1 MRSSASSRTSTKLRR
16 NPAAAE
22 SAADLER
29 RSLRHEA
36 TFAGLVGALLSVLAF
51 GYCFPR
57 KLLLLYGDAVAH
69 MGIARR
75 IIDSLT
81 PGISQIGSVWLPFPH
96 LIMIPFVARMSWWQ
110 NGIAGAIPSMI
121 AYVLSVA
128 GLWRLGRFWLRP
140 AGAVAATLFFALN
153 PGLLYMQTT
162 AMNEPLFLCQ
172 MIWAALFLMAFLT
185 SLRADPVRSG
195 RAIVAC
201 GLVLVTAIF
210 TRYDAWIFACFVW
223 VIALW
228 GLLRPYGSA
237 APSATAPDKASS
249 SASPWRSRA
258 GGGFTLF
265 TALIITAPMLWFIWN
280 ATQYGD
286 WLDFLRGPYSAK
298 AIEARTTP
306 PGSYH
311 YPGWHH
317 LWWAWLYFLKAAQ
330 LGAAPVKLGSVLLV
344 LSVSGILLALIVWR
358 KSNVAPFLLL
368 WLPLPFYTYSVAYGS
383 VPIFLPIWFPN
394 SYYNTRYGMELLPAF
409 ALAIGF
415 VVAWL
420 IARAEK
426 RWPRH
431 AQLILLASIVLI
443 FVNAAVL
450 IHKIP
455 LVLQEAIANSRTR
468 VPFEEAY
475 ARALDQLPPEGPIL
489 VWTSDHIGAFQD
501 AGIPLRRTINES
513 NYYPWRAALQ
523 APAQSAAF
531 VLAADKDAVTQAVKA
546 HPEGLTLIN
555 IVCSTGQPCVRFY
568 QSSLYHLK

>member
-1 MRSSASSRTSTKLRR
+1 MPSSASSRTSTKLRR
-16 NPAAAE
+16 KDAAAE
-22 SAADLER
+22 APADLER

-36 TFAGLVGALLSVLAF
+36 TFAGLVAALLSVLAF

-57 KLLLLYGDAVAH
+57 HMLLLYGDAVAH

-75 IIDSLT
+75 ILDSLS

-128 GLWRLGRFWLRP
+128 GLWRLCRYWLRP

-172 MIWAALFLMAFLT
+172 MIWAAVFLMAFLT
-185 SLRADPVRSG
+185 LLRTDPRRAG

-223 VIALW
+223 LIALW
-228 GLLRPYGSA
+228 GLTRIHA
-237 APSATAPDKASS
+237 
-249 SASPWRSRA
+249 WRTRA
-258 GGGFTLF
+258 GGGFVLF
-265 TALIITAPMLWFIWN
+265 SGLIFTAPMLWLIWN

-330 LGAAPVKLGSVLLV
+330 LGAAPVKVGFVLLI
-344 LSVSGILLALIVWR
+344 LSATGILLALLVWR
-358 KSNVAPFLLL
+358 KTNVAPFLLL

-383 VPIFLPIWFPN
+383 VPIFIPIWFPN

-409 ALAIGF
+409 AVAIGF

-420 IARAEK
+420 VRWVEK
-426 RWPRH
+426 RRPRE

-443 FVNAAVL
+443 VVNTAVL
-450 IHKIP
+450 IHKVP

-468 VPFEEAY
+468 VSFEEAY
-475 ARALDQLPPEGPIL
+475 ARALDALPRQGPIL

-513 NYYPWRAALQ
+513 DYYQWRAALR

-546 HPEGLTLIN
+546 HPDGLTLIN

-568 QSSLYHLK
+568 QSSQYHPK

>member
-1 MRSSASSRTSTKLRR
+1 LRSSASSRTSTKLR
-16 NPAAAE
+16 E
-22 SAADLER
+22 SPADLER

-36 TFAGLVGALLSVLAF
+36 TFAGLIGALLSVLAF

-57 KLLLLYGDAVAH
+57 HMLLLYGDAVAH

-75 IIDSLT
+75 ILDSLS

-96 LIMIPFVARMSWWQ
+96 LIMIPFVARLSWWQ

-128 GLWRLGRFWLRP
+128 GLWRLCRYWLRP

-172 MIWAALFLMAFLT
+172 MIWAAVFLMAFLRGVREP
-185 SLRADPVRSG
+185 SSSGPDSQEGRRDGPSRPEGRSRAAG
-195 RAIVAC
+195 AIVAC

-210 TRYDAWIFACFVW
+210 TRYDAWIFACLVW
-223 VIALW
+223 LIALW
-228 GLLRPYGSA
+228 GLTRAHSWK
-237 APSATAPDKASS
+237 TT
-249 SASPWRSRA
+249 A

-280 ATQYGD
+280 QTQYGD

-330 LGAAPVKLGSVLLV
+330 LGAAPVKLGFVLLI
-344 LSVSGILLALIVWR
+344 VSAGGILLALVFWR
-358 KSNVAPFLLL
+358 KANVAPFLLL

-383 VPIFLPIWFPN
+383 VPIFLPIWFPH

-420 IARAEK
+420 VGRVEK
-426 RWPRH
+426 RHPRE
-431 AQLILLASIVLI
+431 AQLILLASIILI
-443 FVNAAVL
+443 LVNTAVL
-450 IHKIP
+450 IHKVP

-468 VPFEEAY
+468 IPFEQAY
-475 ARALDQLPPEGPIL
+475 ARALDALPPQGPIL
-489 VWTSDHIGAFQD
+489 VWTSDHVGAFQD
-501 AGIPLRRTINES
+501 AGIRLRRTINES
-513 NYYPWRAALQ
+513 DYYQWRAALQ

-531 VLAADKDAVTQAVKA
+531 VVAADKDAVTQAA
-546 HPEGLTLIN
+546 HEHPEGLTLIN

-568 QSSLYHLK
+568 KSSLYHAK

>member
-1 MRSSASSRTSTKLRR
+1 MRSSGSSRTSIKARGG
-16 NPAAAE
+16 AAGEA
-22 SAADLER
+22 AADLER

-36 TFAGLVGALLSVLAF
+36 TFAGLVGALFSVAAF

-57 KLLLLYGDAVAH
+57 QMLLLYGDAVAH

-75 IIDSLT
+75 IIDSQS

-96 LIMIPFVARMSWWQ
+96 ILMIPFVARMVWWQ
-110 NGIAGAIPSMI
+110 DGVAGAIPSMI

-128 GLWRLGRFWLRP
+128 GLWRLCRYWLRP

-172 MIWAALFLMAFLT
+172 MIWSAVFLMAFLRG
-185 SLRADPVRSG
+185 LGVDARRAG
-195 RAIVAC
+195 RAMAAC
-201 GLVLVTAIF
+201 GVVLVTAIF

-223 VIALW
+223 LIAAW
-228 GLLRPYGSA
+228 GLMRRAAARTGTAGSEQGRA
-237 APSATAPDKASS
+237 
-249 SASPWRSRA
+249 WRSRA
-258 GGGFTLF
+258 GGGFVLF
-265 TALIITAPMLWFIWN
+265 TALIFAAPMLWFLWN

-330 LGAAPVKLGSVLLV
+330 LGAAPVKLGVVLLV
-344 LSVSGILLALIVWR
+344 CSAGGILLALVCWR
-358 KSNVAPFLLL
+358 KANVAPFLLL

-383 VPIFLPIWFPN
+383 VPIFIPVWFPH

-409 ALAIGF
+409 AISIGF

-420 IARAEK
+420 VGRAEK
-426 RWPRH
+426 RRPRE
-431 AQLILLASIVLI
+431 AQLILLAAIVAMV
-443 FVNAAVL
+443 VNTAVL
-450 IHKIP
+450 IHRVP
-455 LVLQEAIANSRTR
+455 LVLEEAIANSRTR
-468 VPFEEAY
+468 IPFEEAY
-475 ARALDQLPPEGPIL
+475 ARALNLLPREGPIL

-513 NYYPWRAALQ
+513 DYYQWRAALK

-531 VLAADKDAVTQAVKA
+531 VVAADKDAVTRAVEA
-546 HPEGLTLIN
+546 HPEGLTLVN

-568 QSSLYHLK
+568 QSRLYHGK

>member
-1 MRSSASSRTSTKLRR
+1 LRSSGSFRTSTKRR
-16 NPAAAE
+16 RDEARAAE
-22 SAADLER
+22 SPADLER

-36 TFAGLVGALLSVLAF
+36 TFAGLVGALLSVAAF

-57 KLLLLYGDAVAH
+57 NMLLLYGDAVAH

-75 IIDSLT
+75 IIDSLS

-110 NGIAGAIPSMI
+110 NGIGGAIPSMI

-128 GLWRLGRFWLRP
+128 GLWRLCRYWLRP

-172 MIWAALFLMAFLT
+172 MIWAAVFLMAFLRGIG
-185 SLRADPVRSG
+185 SDPRRAGGS
-195 RAIVAC
+195 IVAC

-210 TRYDAWIFACFVW
+210 TRYDAWIFACFIW

-228 GLLRPYGSA
+228 GLTRMRA
-237 APSATAPDKASS
+237 WKA
-249 SASPWRSRA
+249 RA
-258 GGGFTLF
+258 GGAFVTF
-265 TALIITAPMLWFIWN
+265 TAMLITAPMLWFIWN

-330 LGAAPVKLGSVLLV
+330 LGAAPVRLGSILLI
-344 LSVSGILLALIVWR
+344 LSAAGILLALIFWR
-358 KSNVAPFLLL
+358 KSNIAPFLLL

-383 VPIFLPIWFPN
+383 VPIFIPIWFPN
-394 SYYNTRYGMELLPAF
+394 AYYNTRYGMELLPAF
-409 ALAIGF
+409 AVSIGF

-420 IARAEK
+420 VARTEK
-426 RWPRH
+426 RRPRE
-431 AQLILLASIVLI
+431 AQLILLAASVAIL
-443 FVNAAVL
+443 VNTVVL

-455 LVLQEAIANSRTR
+455 LVLQEAIANARTR

-475 ARALDQLPPEGPIL
+475 ARALNLLPPNGPIL

-513 NYYPWRAALQ
+513 DYYQWRAALQ

-531 VLAADKDAVTQAVKA
+531 VVAADKDTVTEAVKA
-546 HPEGLTLIN
+546 HPQGLTLIN

-568 QSSLYHLK
+568 QSSLYHAK

>member
-1 MRSSASSRTSTKLRR
+1 M
-16 NPAAAE
+16 
-22 SAADLER
+22 
-29 RSLRHEA
+29 RHEA
-36 TFAGLVGALLSVLAF
+36 TFAGLVGALFSVLAF

-57 KLLLLYGDAVAH
+57 KMLLLYGDAVAH

-75 IIDSLT
+75 IIDSLS

-96 LIMIPFVARMSWWQ
+96 LIMIPFVARMAWWQ

-128 GLWRLGRFWLRP
+128 GLWRLCRYWLRP
-140 AGAVAATLFFALN
+140 AGAVVATLFFALN

-172 MIWAALFLMAFLT
+172 MIWASVFLMAFLRGIEMAA
-185 SLRADPVRSG
+185 SSEPVSAEVRLDSQSQAG

-210 TRYDAWIFACFVW
+210 TRYDAWIFACLVW
-223 VIALW
+223 LMALW
-228 GLLRPYGSA
+228 SLLRPHGLPPQPVRESDRGR
-237 APSATAPDKASS
+237 PDGHSFPAWK
-249 SASPWRSRA
+249 SRA
-258 GGGFTLF
+258 GGGFMLF
-265 TALIITAPMLWFIWN
+265 TALVVTAPMLWFIWN

-330 LGAAPVKLGSVLLV
+330 LGAAPVKFGVVLLI
-344 LSVSGILLALIVWR
+344 LSVAGILLALLFWR
-358 KSNVAPFLLL
+358 KANIAPFLLL
-368 WLPLPFYTYSVAYGS
+368 WLPLPFYTWSVAYGS

-415 VVAWL
+415 VAAWL

-455 LVLQEAIANSRTR
+455 VVLQEAIANSRTR
-468 VPFEEAY
+468 IPFEQAY
-475 ARALDQLPPEGPIL
+475 ARALNLLPPQGPIL

-513 NYYPWRAALQ
+513 DYYQWRAALK

-531 VLAADKDAVTQAVKA
+531 VVAAEKDAVTQAVKA
-546 HPEGLTLIN
+546 HPAGLTLIN

-568 QSSLYHLK
+568 QSSLYHRK

>member
-1 MRSSASSRTSTKLRR
+1 MVA
-16 NPAAAE
+16 
-22 SAADLER
+22 
-29 RSLRHEA
+29 
-36 TFAGLVGALLSVLAF
+36 ALLSVLAF

-57 KLLLLYGDAVAH
+57 KLILLYGDAVAH

-75 IIDSLT
+75 IIDSLS

-96 LIMIPFVARMSWWQ
+96 LIMIPFVARLDWWQ
-110 NGIAGAIPSMI
+110 NGIGGAIPSML

-128 GLWRLGRFWLRP
+128 GLWRLSRYWLRP

-172 MIWAALFLMAFLT
+172 MIWATLFLMAFLCA
-185 SLRADPVRSG
+185 LRSDPRRAG
-195 RAIVAC
+195 RAIAAC

-223 VIALW
+223 LIAVSGLW
-228 GLLRPYGSA
+228 KNRG
-237 APSATAPDKASS
+237 
-249 SASPWRSRA
+249 WRSRA
-258 GGGFTLF
+258 GGAFTLF
-265 TALIITAPMLWFIWN
+265 TAMLVTAPMLWFIWN
-280 ATQYGD
+280 ARQYGD
-286 WLDFLRGPYSAK
+286 WLDFLRGPYSAR

-330 LGAAPVKLGSVLLV
+330 LGAAPVKLGDVLLV
-344 LSVSGILLALIVWR
+344 LSVAGILLAVIFWR

-368 WLPLPFYTYSVAYGS
+368 WMPLPFYTYSVAYGS
-383 VPIFLPIWFPN
+383 VPIFIPIWFPN
-394 SYYNTRYGMELLPAF
+394 AYYNTRYGMELLPAF

-431 AQLILLASIVLI
+431 AQLVLLAAIVAIL
-443 FVNAAVL
+443 VNSAVL

-455 LVLQEAIANSRTR
+455 LVLQEGIANARTR

-475 ARALDQLPPEGPIL
+475 ARALNQLPPSGPIL

-501 AGIPLRRTINES
+501 AGIELRRTINES
-513 NYYPWRAALQ
+513 DYYQWRAALR
-523 APAQSAAF
+523 APAQSAAW
-531 VLAADKDAVTQAVKA
+531 VIAADKDAVTKAVQA
-546 HPEGLTLIN
+546 HPQGLTLIN

-568 QSSLYHLK
+568 RSSLYHPR